1 MFLTDK
7 TESQMLQRRK
17 MRADMPEGSE
27 NPLNAAVVSRDR
39 STLDMVADAVLHG
52 QTLMAYQPVMQAR
65 PPHQVAFYEG
75 LIRVPDATGRVI
87 PAREFMPLVEN
98 TELGRTLDCAA
109 LESGL
114 RTLARFPSL
123 RLSINMSARSIG
135 YTRWINVLD
144 RFLKKDK
151 TLGERLI
158 LEISEISAMTMPE
171 LVTDFMDRMQDR
183 NVAFA
188 LDDFGAG
195 ETAIRHFR
203 EFFFDAVKIDGQF
216 VRGIHANPDN
226 QAVAQALIAV
236 ARQFDM
242 LIVAESVETVDDAEF
257 LVSLGVDCLQGYLFG
272 APSIRP
278 PWLPQNRHQSE
289 QKASA

>member
-1 MFLTDK
+1 
-7 TESQMLQRRK
+7 MLQRRK

-39 STLDMVADAVLHG
+39 STLDMVADAVTHG
-52 QTLMAYQPVMQAR
+52 QTLLAYQPVMQAR
-65 PPHQVAFYEG
+65 SPHQVAFYEG

-87 PAREFMPLVEN
+87 PAREFMPLVE
-98 TELGRTLDCAA
+98 TTDLGRTLDCAA
-109 LESGL
+109 LETGL
-114 RTLARFPSL
+114 RALVRFPSL

-135 YTRWINVLD
+135 YTRWAKLLD

-158 LEISEISAMTMPE
+158 LEISEVSAMSMPE
-171 LVTDFMDRMQDR
+171 LVVDFMDRMQDR
-183 NVAFA
+183 SVAFA
-188 LDDFGAG
+188 LDEFGAG

-226 QAVAQALIAV
+226 QAVARALVAV

-242 LIVAESVETVDDAEF
+242 LIVAASVETVQDAEY

-272 APSIRP
+272 APSVRP
-278 PWLPQNRHQSE
+278 PWLPQ
-289 QKASA
+289 ASQQTGQRISA